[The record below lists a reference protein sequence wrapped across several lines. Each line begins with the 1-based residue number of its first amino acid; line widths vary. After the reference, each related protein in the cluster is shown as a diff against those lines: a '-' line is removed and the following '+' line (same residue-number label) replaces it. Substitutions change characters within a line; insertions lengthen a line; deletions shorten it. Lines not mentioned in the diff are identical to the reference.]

1 MVLNKYLSVSGR
13 DFESV
18 QQRMEKM
25 LDSIFDDMRPT
36 MFSPE
41 KVWKPPVDIYET
53 AEEVIV
59 VVEVA
64 GMNRNNITVT
74 LENNLLKISGTRP
87 DYSPSTKKRIHQME
101 IDYGKF
107 ERIVKIAIPIDT
119 DNTSAQYKE
128 GFLRI
133 TIPKTKAKQKVT
145 IQTPQDE

>member
-1 MVLNKYLSVSGR
+1 
-13 DFESV
+13 
-18 QQRMEKM
+18 M

-53 AEEVIV
+53 AQEVIV

-64 GMNRNNITVT
+64 GMNKDDITVT
-74 LENNLLKISGTRP
+74 LENNVLKISGMRP
-87 DYSPSTKKRIHQME
+87 DFSPSTKKRIHQME

-107 ERIVKIAIPIDT
+107 ERAVKIAIPIDT
-119 DNTSAQYKE
+119 ENTSAQYKE

-133 TIPKTKAKQKVT
+133 TIPKTTSKQKVIVST
-145 IQTPQDE
+145 SHDE

>member
-1 MVLNKYLSVSGR
+1 MVERQFFSGR

-36 MFSPE
+36 RFSPE

-59 VVEVA
+59 LVEVA
-64 GMNRNNITVT
+64 GMNRKNITVT
-74 LENNLLKISGTRP
+74 LENNLLKISGIRP

-107 ERIVKIAIPIDT
+107 ERIVKIALPIDP

-128 GFLRI
+128 GFLQI
-133 TIPKTKAKQKVT
+133 SIPKVTEQKKVT
-145 IQTPQDE
+145 VGTPPRE

>member
-1 MVLNKYLSVSGR
+1 MVHNKFMSGR

-25 LDSIFDDMRPT
+25 LDSIFDEMRPT

-64 GMNRNNITVT
+64 GMNKNDITVT
-74 LENNLLKISGTRP
+74 LENNVLKISGIRP
-87 DYSPSTKKRIHQME
+87 DFSPSTKKRIHQME

-107 ERIVKIAIPIDT
+107 QRAVKIAIPIDT
-119 DNTSAQYKE
+119 NNTSARYKE

-133 TIPKTKAKQKVT
+133 TIPKTKSTQKVMVGT
-145 IQTPQDE
+145 SHDE

>member
-1 MVLNKYLSVSGR
+1 MVQNKCFSGR

-36 MFSPE
+36 MFSSE

-59 VVEVA
+59 IIEVA
-64 GMNRNNITVT
+64 GMKRNNITVT
-74 LENNLLKISGTRP
+74 LENNLLKISGIRP

-119 DNTSAQYKE
+119 ENTSAQYKE

-133 TIPKTKAKQKVT
+133 TIPKKKSKQKV
-145 IQTPQDE
+145 IIDKSHDE

>member
-1 MVLNKYLSVSGR
+1 MVHNKFMSGR

-25 LDSIFDDMRPT
+25 LDSIFDEMRPT

-53 AEEVIV
+53 ADEVIV

-64 GMNRNNITVT
+64 GMNKNDITVT
-74 LENNLLKISGTRP
+74 LENNVLKISGIRP
-87 DYSPSTKKRIHQME
+87 DFSPSTKKRIHQME

-107 ERIVKIAIPIDT
+107 QRAVKIAIPIDT
-119 DNTSAQYKE
+119 NNTSARYKE

-133 TIPKTKAKQKVT
+133 TIPKTKSTQKVMVGT
-145 IQTPQDE
+145 SHDE

>member
-1 MVLNKYLSVSGR
+1 
-13 DFESV
+13 
-18 QQRMEKM
+18 
-25 LDSIFDDMRPT
+25 MRPT

-74 LENNLLKISGTRP
+74 LENNLLKISGIRP

-101 IDYGKF
+101 VDYGKF
-107 ERIVKIAIPIDT
+107 ERIVKIAIPIDS

-133 TIPKTKAKQKVT
+133 TIPKTKSKQKVT

>member
-1 MVLNKYLSVSGR
+1 MVQNKSFSGR

-25 LDSIFDDMRPT
+25 LDSIFDDMQPT
-36 MFSPE
+36 WLSPA
-41 KVWKPPVDIYET
+41 KVWKPPADIYET

-59 VVEVA
+59 MVEVA

-74 LENNLLKISGTRP
+74 LENNVLKISGIRP

-101 IDYGKF
+101 IDYGRF
-107 ERIVKIAIPIDT
+107 ERAVKIAIPIDT

-133 TIPKTKAKQKVT
+133 TIPKTRSKQKV
-145 IQTPQDE
+145 IIATPHDE